1 MSSID
6 IPTGTISLSD
16 LRGSVAR
23 RRKERTIKSLLFGA
37 AAFSVVISALIVVTL
52 IFRAIEFLD
61 EVPLGD
67 LFTEGWFPRRDMFD
81 VRTLFVGSL
90 IVTGIAMLVATPL
103 GLGAAI
109 YLSEYAS
116 PRVRKILKPVLEV
129 LSGIPSVVVGL
140 FAITWISP
148 NLVQSL
154 RPDAPIQSL
163 AAAGLGVAVLT
174 IPLIASVSEDAM
186 RAVPNSLREAS
197 YGIGARK
204 MATTIRVVVPAAVSG
219 LVAAFIVA
227 FSRAIGE
234 TMVVAIAAGGSGG
247 TLFGTDPFEPGLT
260 LTAAMAS
267 LAKGTDQVAGS
278 GSAFKS
284 LFFVGFLLFCVTL
297 LLNTIANRFVQRVRQ
312 KY

>member
-1 MSSID
+1 MTVTTS
-6 IPTGTISLSD
+6 PPVALTVRD
-16 LRGSVAR
+16 LQGSAPR
-23 RRKERTIKSLLFGA
+23 RRKERLIKAVLFSA
-37 AAFSVVISALIVVTL
+37 AAFSVVVSALIVLTL

-67 LFTEGWFPRRDMFD
+67 LFTDGWFPRRDMFD
-81 VRTLFVGSL
+81 IRTLFVGSL

-109 YLSEYAS
+109 YLSEYAT
-116 PRVRKILKPVLEV
+116 PGVRKVLKPILEV

-148 NLVQSL
+148 NMVQAFQ
-154 RPDAPIQSL
+154 PDAPIQTL

-204 MATTIRVVVPAAVSG
+204 ITTTVRVVVPAAVSG
-219 LVAAFIVA
+219 LVASFIVA
-227 FSRAIGE
+227 VSRAIGE

-247 TLFGTDPFEPGLT
+247 ALFGTDPFEPGLT

-297 LLNTIANRFVQRVRQ
+297 ILNTIANRFVERVRQ

>member
-1 MSSID
+1 MNA
-6 IPTGTISLSD
+6 TIAALTVSD
-16 LRGSVAR
+16 LRGSPR
-23 RRKERTIKSLLFGA
+23 RRRRERRIRVILFCA
-37 AAFSVVISALIVVTL
+37 AGFSVVVSALIVLTL
-52 IFRAIEFLD
+52 IFRAFEFLD

-67 LFTEGWFPRRDMFD
+67 LFTDGWFPRRDMFD
-81 VRTLFVGSL
+81 IRTLFVGSM
-90 IVTGIAMLVATPL
+90 IVTGIAMAVAAPL

-116 PRVRKILKPVLEV
+116 PAVRKVLKPILEV
-129 LSGIPSVVVGL
+129 LSGIPSVVIGL

-148 NLVQSL
+148 NMVQAFQ
-154 RPDAPIQSL
+154 PDAPIQTL

-174 IPLIASVSEDAM
+174 IPLVASVSEDAM
-186 RAVPNSLREAS
+186 RAVPNALREAS

-204 MATTIRVVVPAAVSG
+204 MTTTLRVVVPAAVSG
-219 LVAAFIVA
+219 LVASFIVA
-227 FSRAIGE
+227 VSRAIGE

-247 TLFGTDPFEPGLT
+247 ALFGTDPFEPGLT

-297 LLNTIANRFVQRVRQ
+297 VLNTIANRFVERVRQ